1 MKKNLFLILCLCFC
15 NFSLFAETTGS
26 KGDIPD
32 KTTYD
37 FEKDGCY
44 YNIVSISD
52 LTAELTCKWEND
64 IAYGAYSGDFRVP
77 STVEYA
83 NRTFTVTATN
93 SWAFMN
99 CSFGTLTIPA
109 TIKTTGGYGYGT
121 CQNLIVEDSEEP
133 LHVNGVIVAQVYDS
147 VHIGR
152 DFSDI
157 YSGRIASISYDGGE
171 ENGGAYKKITFGDK
185 VTEVG
190 GWCSYCQNLTTITLP
205 SSVKKLYRTFEK
217 CENLKSVSGEGV
229 EILDETFTESG
240 IESINMPKLR
250 KIKRA
255 FQKCTSLKSLQIP
268 EGVLTMGYTRYD
280 IDTGSGVFDGATSL
294 ASVMLPGTLLSI
306 ADRSFAGCSALS
318 TISIANP
325 TPITIKENTFDA
337 LTYLTATLKVPAGA
351 KDAYMKALYW
361 KNFGTI
367 EEDASLEKTM
377 ALVTVGMYNDKG
389 YLIEDAPLIID
400 FSQNVT
406 HYIDDQSSYDG
417 IDEFENCYIVPVGC
431 TMTIKPEDGNTFT
444 TLYVNDEEVTTKIVN
459 GGYTLTITDNAHY
472 IIEAEFS
479 SESGPSEEIETVS
492 DKSETTFDFSQM
504 EPDESNQLSVSLGSN
519 DYYNE
524 TEGRLE
530 IASVAT
536 EEEVSEALQ
545 YATPG
550 SSNFKDLLP
559 SSITIE
565 LPQGEGDIEI
575 DCQVLPGFKL
585 QVKVGSEGSVSISAG
600 ERGKANVHYNVSQK
614 TYVVI
619 YLASASSASAPARLS
634 KASTPAGA
642 YIYAV
647 KVKPKNAGTGIEE
660 SYVES
665 NDLHKLLRDG
675 HLLILHDGKTYNVIG
690 VEVR

>member
-1 MKKNLFLILCLCFC
+1 MKKTLFLILCLCFC
-15 NFSLFAETTGS
+15 NFSLFAETTDS

-32 KTTYD
+32 RTTYD

-44 YNIVSISD
+44 YNIVSLDD
-52 LTAELTCKWEND
+52 LTVELTCKWEND

-77 STVEYA
+77 STVDYA
-83 NRTFTVTATN
+83 NRTFTITTIN
-93 SWAFMN
+93 SWAFIN
-99 CSFGTLTIPA
+99 CTFGTLTIPA

-133 LHVNGVIVAQVYDS
+133 LRVNGAIVAQVYDS

-152 DFSDI
+152 NFKDK
-157 YSGRIASISYDGGE
+157 YSGEITAAYNGGE
-171 ENGGAYKKITFGDK
+171 YKTITFGDK

-190 GWCSYCQNLTTITLP
+190 MWCASCQNLTSVTLP
-205 SSVKKLYRTFEK
+205 SSVKTLYRCFEG
-217 CENLKSVSGEGV
+217 CSNLKSVSGEGV
-229 EILDETFTESG
+229 EVLDETFTESG
-240 IESINMPKLR
+240 IESINMPNLR

-280 IDTGSGVFDGATSL
+280 FDTNSGVFDGATSL
-294 ASVMLPGTLLSI
+294 TSVTLPGTLLSI
-306 ADRSFAGCSALS
+306 ADRSFAGCSALT
-318 TISIANP
+318 TISVANP

-337 LTYLTATLKVPAGA
+337 LTYLTATLKVPVGA

-367 EEDASLEKTM
+367 EEDASLVKKV
-377 ALVTVGMYNDKG
+377 ALVTAGMYTDKG
-389 YLIEDAPLIID
+389 DLIEDAPLIID
-400 FSQNVT
+400 FSQNFV

-417 IDEFENCYIVPVGC
+417 IDEFENCYIVPIEC
-431 TMTIKPEDGNTFT
+431 TMTIKPKDGNTFK
-444 TLYVNDEEVTTKIVN
+444 TLYVNDEDVTSKIVN
-459 GGYTLTITDNAHY
+459 GCYTLSITDNAHY

-479 SESGPSEEIETVS
+479 SESGSSDDIEPVS

-504 EPDESNQLSVSLGSN
+504 DPDESNQLSVSLGTN

-536 EEEVSEALQ
+536 EEEVNEALQ

-550 SSNFKDLLP
+550 SSDFKDLLP

-565 LPQGEGDIEI
+565 IPQGEGDIEI

-585 QVKVGSEGSVSISAG
+585 QVKIGSEGSVSVSAG
-600 ERGKANVHYNVSQK
+600 ERDKANVHYNVSQK

-619 YLASASSASAPARLS
+619 YLASAPSVSAPARLS
-634 KASTPAGA
+634 KESTPTGA

-660 SYVES
+660 SFAECS
-665 NDLHKLLRDG
+665 DSQKLLRNG
-675 HLLILHDGKTYNVIG
+675 QILILRGDRTYTLTG
-690 VEVR
+690 QEVR